1 MQDVIQADLANFP
14 TEDPAR
20 AAARAKQEQADA
32 KARKEE
38 EKASAARV
46 KKGMAIQVQSDKYTI
61 PDAAKAQTEREVK
74 LLKIRLYFT
83 KLGHKI
89 PIKEPKA
96 MPRTDAEID
105 ELLLMIETHLQSHGG
120 IEMAGTMYQSSFAA
134 VEMLTLQFN
143 PLNLHLSGPAVS
155 LSATV
160 AQNREKWDELLT
172 EFAIAHAEWF
182 MMGPGKRLIGFSIQM
197 IQTVDQA
204 NKKAIVAH
212 LQRQVPVPKEKEEA
226 NEHL

>member
-46 KKGMAIQVQSDKYTI
+46 KKGLAIPPQVS
-61 PDAAKAQTEREVK
+61 DAAKANNDREVK
-74 LLKIRLYFT
+74 LLKIRLYFS

>member
-46 KKGMAIQVQSDKYTI
+46 KKGLAIPPQVS
-61 PDAAKAQTEREVK
+61 DAAKANNDHQVK
-74 LLKIRLYFT
+74 LLKIRLYFS

-204 NKKAIVAH
+204 NKKAIVQH

>member
-46 KKGMAIQVQSDKYTI
+46 KKGLAMPPQIS
-61 PDAAKAQTEREVK
+61 DAAKANNDREVK
-74 LLKIRLYFT
+74 LLKIRLYFS

-134 VEMLTLQFN
+134 IEMITMQFN

-204 NKKAIVAH
+204 NKKAIVQH